1 MNIIVKKINSSLN
14 KKNKPI
20 IIIPKK
26 YVKKATNRNRIR
38 RQIRAILQKQ
48 HLKNV
53 IIKYFFFFFLLSFQ
67 ELKKYLENTLLKQ

>member
-1 MNIIVKKINSSLN
+1 MNIIVKKTNNSLN

-38 RQIRAILQKQ
+38 RQIRAILKEQ
-48 HLKNV
+48 HLKDV
-53 IIKYFFFFFLLSFQ
+53 IIKYLCKEDLLSFQ

>member
-53 IIKYFFFFFLLSFQ
+53 IIKYFCKEDLLSFQ

>member
-1 MNIIVKKINSSLN
+1 MNIIVKKTNNSLN

-38 RQIRAILQKQ
+38 RQIRAILKEQ
-48 HLKNV
+48 HLKDV
-53 IIKYFFFFFLLSFQ
+53 IIKYFCKEDLLSFQ

>member
-1 MNIIVKKINSSLN
+1 MNIIVKKTNNSLN

-20 IIIPKK
+20 IVIPKK
-26 YVKKATNRNRIR
+26 YVKKATNRNKIR

-48 HLKNV
+48 HLKDV
-53 IIKYFFFFFLLSFQ
+53 IIKYFCKEDLLSFQ

>member
-1 MNIIVKKINSSLN
+1 MNIIVKKTNNSLN
-14 KKNKPI
+14 KKNRPI

-38 RQIRAILQKQ
+38 RQIRAILKEQ
-48 HLKNV
+48 HLKDV
-53 IIKYFFFFFLLSFQ
+53 IIKYFCKEDLLSFQ

>member
-1 MNIIVKKINSSLN
+1 MNIIVKKTNNSLN

-48 HLKNV
+48 HLKDI
-53 IIKYFFFFFLLSFQ
+53 IIKYFCKEDLLSFQ

>member
-1 MNIIVKKINSSLN
+1 MNIIVKKTNNSLN

-48 HLKNV
+48 HLKDV
-53 IIKYFFFFFLLSFQ
+53 IIKYFCKEDLLSFQ